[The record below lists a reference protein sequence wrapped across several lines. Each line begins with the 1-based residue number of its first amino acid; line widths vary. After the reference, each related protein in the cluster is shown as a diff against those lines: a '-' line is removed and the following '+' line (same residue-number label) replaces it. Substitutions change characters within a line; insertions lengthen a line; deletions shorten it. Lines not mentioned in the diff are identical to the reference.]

1 MLVWWAGT
9 VKLCIRSYKSKSI
22 LNMQPLF
29 EKQKRQQKQSGY
41 GGVCFTA
48 KLIPGKVLF
57 DSSNS

>member
-1 MLVWWAGT
+1 
-9 VKLCIRSYKSKSI
+9 
-22 LNMQPLF
+22 MQPLF